1 MFKFTISRSLWSLA
15 ILLFLAANI
24 QAAEIKGVRFAE
36 QHIVDQTELTLT
48 GVAALKWALLFD
60 VYAAAFYLPEG
71 VAGQD
76 WTEEVPKRLELSYFR
91 NFKAEDFS
99 NSSDKLLRKSLSAV
113 VYQALEERLQQFYKL
128 FLDIKPGDRYS
139 LTYRLGTGTE
149 LRLNGKLLGVAP
161 GSHFAVAY
169 FGIWIGPQPI
179 NKTFRDRLLAGRS
192 G

>member
-1 MFKFTISRSLWSLA
+1 MFKLTLAKSIWSLA

-36 QHIVDQTELTLT
+36 QHIVDQTELRLT

-60 VYAAAFYLPEG
+60 VYVAAFYLPEG

-76 WTEEVPKRLELSYFR
+76 WTRDVPKRLELSYFR
-91 NFKAEDFS
+91 NFEAKDFS
-99 NSSDKLLRKSLSAV
+99 VSSDKLLRDSLSAV
-113 VYQALEERLQQFYKL
+113 EYQSLEERLQKFYKL
-128 FLDIKPGDRYS
+128 FRDIKPGDRYS
-139 LTYRLGTGTE
+139 LTYRLGIGTE
-149 LRLNGKLLGVAP
+149 LRLNGKLLGVAT
-161 GSHFAVAY
+161 GADFAVAY

-179 NKTFRDRLLAGRS
+179 NKTFRDRLLAGGS